1 MSTKVTDLT
10 ELAATPDST
19 DVLHIVDVGD
29 TSGGSAGTSKK
40 IKVSNLLASGGAVD
54 SVNGQTG
61 VVVLEMN
68 DIDDVN
74 AAAPADNIVL
84 SYDTATSKYIADT
97 RLTTEEAPPQEAAL
111 REATNVDVDQEG
123 RT

>member
-40 IKVSNLLASGGAVD
+40 IKVSNLCRLRVA
-54 SVNGQTG
+54 
-61 VVVLEMN
+61 
-68 DIDDVN
+68 
-74 AAAPADNIVL
+74 
-84 SYDTATSKYIADT
+84 KYIY
-97 RLTTEEAPPQEAAL
+97 APVSIAPTYRVLDMLEINIDSII
-111 REATNVDVDQEG
+111 TKTG
-123 RT
+123 RIE